1 MDALRVVLLCAIED
15 MSLTMHFGNKS
26 PVRGQEQVID
36 YFKLHQISPEIR
48 AASDSVRYILLS

>member
-15 MSLTMHFGNKS
+15 MSLTVHFGYKP

-48 AASDSVRYILLS
+48 AASNVQC